1 MNMHA
6 IRIHK
11 FGGPE
16 VLQDEVLPTPK
27 PEGQEILVRVAAASV
42 NPVDYKIRE
51 GKFPKV
57 GDDALPIILGR
68 DLSGEIEALGPNVSG
83 VSKGQA
89 VIALLGYDRGAYA
102 QHVVL
107 KPVEWALKPANIS
120 HIEAA
125 AVPLAAL
132 TAWQG
137 MIDHGKLQNGQRV
150 LIYGGAG
157 GVGHFAIQIAKAKGA
172 WVATTCSKDDF
183 DFVRNLGADQAID
196 YKNEKFE
203 ERVSDIDLVYDLI
216 GGETQ
221 ERSFQVLK
229 RGGALISTLQE
240 PDKAKALYKNLTIA
254 HYMAKPDTNELTQIV
269 ALIEA
274 GKIKPAIHATYKL
287 SDAAKA
293 EQALASEHVRGKIVL
308 VVGQPDGNIGD
319 VPSPPL

>member
-1 MNMHA
+1 MNMHV

-16 VLQDEVLPTPK
+16 VLKDEVLPVPR
-27 PEGQEILVRVAAASV
+27 PGDDEILVRVKAASV
-42 NPVDYKIRE
+42 NPVDYKTRE
-51 GKFPKV
+51 GRFARQS
-57 GDDALPIILGR
+57 DEALPIILGR
-68 DLSGEIEALGPNVSG
+68 DLSGEIEAAGSKVRDVSR
-83 VSKGQA
+83 GQS
-89 VIALLGYDRGAYA
+89 IFALLGYDRGAYA

-107 KPVEWALKPANIS
+107 KPGEWALKPDNIS

-137 MIDHGKLQNGQRV
+137 LIDQGKLQGGQRV
-150 LIYGGAG
+150 LIHGGAG

-172 WVATTCSKDDF
+172 WVAVTCSEQDF
-183 DFVRNLGADQAID
+183 GFVRGLGADQAID
-196 YKNEKFE
+196 YRHDKFE

-221 ERSFQVLK
+221 ERSFAVLK

-254 HYMAKPDTNELTQIV
+254 HYMAKPDATELKEIA

-274 GKIKPAIHATYKL
+274 CEIKPVVQATYKL
-287 SDAAKA
+287 SEAAQA
-293 EQALASEHVRGKIVL
+293 EQALAGGHVRGKIVL
-308 VVGQPDGNIGD
+308 VVEQ
-319 VPSPPL
+319 

>member
-11 FGGPE
+11 FGGPD
-16 VLQDEVLPTPK
+16 VLQDEVVPTPK

-57 GDDALPIILGR
+57 GDDALPVTLGR
-68 DLSGEIEALGPNVSG
+68 DLSGEIEAFGPNVSG
-83 VSKGQA
+83 VSRGQA
-89 VIALLGYDRGAYA
+89 VFALLDYDRGAYA

-107 KPVEWALKPANIS
+107 KPGEWALKPANVS

-125 AVPLAAL
+125 SVPLAAL

-137 MIDHGKLQNGQRV
+137 MIDHGKLQKGQRV
-150 LIYGGAG
+150 LIHGGAG

-183 DFVRNLGADQAID
+183 DFVSKLGADQAID

-203 ERVSDIDLVYDLI
+203 ERVSDIDLIYDLI

-229 RGGALISTLQE
+229 HGGALISTLQE

-254 HYMAKPDTNELTQIV
+254 HYMARPNADELAQIAV
-269 ALIEA
+269 LIEA
-274 GKIKPAIHATYKL
+274 GKIKPSIHATYKL

-308 VVGQPDGNIGD
+308 IVEQTA
-319 VPSPPL
+319 